1 METTTDAVDVSQ
13 DLHTLL
19 CCAQQSVQRFATS
32 TTCHKN
38 GGESDGQQHG
48 RKQIELRELG
58 ASLGQAQHLAQTDLE
73 LCLQNVALAERLKLA
88 ASAQAM
94 QLCLERRFAA
104 VQRGALRALSIHAA
118 RSCEEAE
125 PEAEVATDE
134 PAQSHLQLQNLED
147 FIANKSNSAL
157 TRLTTAVDQVGT
169 LTCRLE
175 DAVVRADKTLMRLE
189 AAQQPQDPEMEDVVV
204 PADKTRTKLAAA
216 QHRREPESVMTSI
229 LVRAS
234 QRLVCSCCRK

>member
-19 CCAQQSVQRFATS
+19 CCAQQSVQHIAKS
-32 TTCHKN
+32 TCHKN
-38 GGESDGQQHG
+38 GEGDRRQHSN
-48 RKQIELRELG
+48 QIELRELG

-73 LCLQNVALAERLKLA
+73 LCLQNVALAERLKMT

-104 VQRGALRALSIHAA
+104 VQRGALRAWNIYAVQ
-118 RSCEEAE
+118 SCEEAE

-134 PAQSHLQLQNLED
+134 PAHNHPQLQNLED

-157 TRLTTAVDQVGT
+157 TRLTAAVDQVGT
-169 LTCRLE
+169 LTCKLE

-189 AAQQPQDPEMEDVVV
+189 AAQLPLDLEMEDAGV
-204 PADKTRTKLAAA
+204 PADKTLMKLEATQ
-216 QHRREPESVMTSI
+216 QHREPESVMASI

-234 QRLVCSCCRK
+234 QRLMCSCCRK

>member
-1 METTTDAVDVSQ
+1 MLSMSLKTFTHCCVAPSNLCNISQ
-13 DLHTLL
+13 SQL
-19 CCAQQSVQRFATS
+19 ATRMVRA
-32 TTCHKN
+32 T
-38 GGESDGQQHG
+38 GGNSN
-48 RKQIELRELG
+48 QIELRELG

-73 LCLQNVALAERLKLA
+73 LCLQNVALAERLKMT

-104 VQRGALRALSIHAA
+104 VQRGALRAWNIYAVQ
-118 RSCEEAE
+118 SCEEAE

-134 PAQSHLQLQNLED
+134 PAHNHPQLQNLED

-157 TRLTTAVDQVGT
+157 TRLTAAVDQVGT
-169 LTCRLE
+169 LTCKLE

-189 AAQQPQDPEMEDVVV
+189 AAQLPLDLEMEDAGV
-204 PADKTRTKLAAA
+204 PADKTLMKLEATQ
-216 QHRREPESVMTSI
+216 QHREPESVMASI

-234 QRLVCSCCRK
+234 QRLMCSCCRK